1 MKLYK
6 KYLTPI
12 FASLALVGCTDY
24 VEDINT
30 NPHQLSITDA
40 ESKNIFQSAVLA
52 NQYFHCTNN
61 LRNTML
67 WLGQANGIDRQY
79 IPLNDWNNSSASDSD
94 SAWRLVYVNGLPQLR
109 IVQEKAATENNLKS
123 VAVMQILEAHLIGTA
138 TSLWGDIPY
147 SAYSI
152 ASATNKPTFDKQ
164 SDVYKAVQTLL
175 DQAIVNLTKEGA
187 IPASLD
193 IYYGGNTSKWTQL
206 AYSLKARFYLHTKEY
221 ANAKSNALKGI
232 NTASNDFKAIFG
244 GTTALQ
250 NLNPFYEFLEYERNG
265 YMAGDGYAA
274 SILNSASPLKRTNA
288 KTDEAAR
295 LAYTYSG
302 SLGKEE
308 LNVNGL
314 DLGTETARFGSDAS
328 MPLITYGEM
337 LLIIAEVDA
346 RSSLSSGVTSYNT
359 YRSLLDTGYS
369 IGQGNT
375 GYGMKTFNYDAYVD
389 ADFNNGGIENMD
401 NVTPQNALLR
411 EIYEERYVYFIGNY
425 EAFTDFRRTN
435 NLAKITLR
443 GAFAGTP
450 QRLLYSQEEINSNPN
465 VPSPLPKATDKT
477 EVNN

>member
-30 NPHQLSITDA
+30 NPHQLLPDDL
-40 ESKNIFQSAVLA
+40 ESKNVFQSALLA

-67 WLGQANGIDRQY
+67 WLSQANGIDRQY
-79 IPLNDWNNSSASDSD
+79 IPLNNWNNSAASDSD
-94 SAWRLVYVNGLPQLR
+94 SAWRLIYVNSLPQIR
-109 IVQEKAATENNLKS
+109 TVQAKATTEKNLKS
-123 VAVMQILEAHLIGTA
+123 LAVMQIVEAHLIGTA
-138 TSLWGDIPY
+138 ASLWGDIPY
-147 SAYSI
+147 SAYSTTT
-152 ASATNKPTFDKQ
+152 STNKPKFDKQ
-164 SDVYKAVQTLL
+164 SDVYKAVQILL
-175 DQAIVNLTKEGA
+175 DQAIVNLTKEGL

-193 IYYGGNTSKWTQL
+193 IHYGGNTAKWTQL

-221 ANAKSNALKGI
+221 VNAKSNALLGI
-232 NTASNDFKAIFG
+232 NNASNDFKAKFG
-244 GTTALQ
+244 GTTSLQ

-274 SILNSASPLKRTNA
+274 SILNSASTLKRTNA

-295 LAYTYSG
+295 LAYTYTG
-302 SLGKEE
+302 SLGNEQ

-314 DLGTETARFGSDAS
+314 DLGSETARFGSDAS
-328 MPLITYGEM
+328 MPLVSYGEM

-346 RSSLSSGVTSYNT
+346 RSSLSSGVTSYNA
-359 YRSLLDTGYS
+359 YRSLLDSGYS
-369 IGQGNT
+369 IGQNNS
-375 GYGMKTFNYDAYVD
+375 GYDNKTFNYDAYVD
-389 ADFNNGGIENMD
+389 ADFNNGGIENND
-401 NVTPQNALLR
+401 NATPQNALLR
-411 EIYEERYVYFIGNY
+411 EIYEERYIYFLGNY

-435 NLAKITLR
+435 NIAKITLR
-443 GAFAGTP
+443 GTFAGTP

-465 VPSPLPKATDKT
+465 VPSPLPKITDKT